1 MNNDNWAVGVRRM
14 KIEMRPGDN
23 KVYTFLLKGRE
34 EGGYPHVQ
42 KYERYRNFHITTINP
57 FNFFHL

>member
-1 MNNDNWAVGVRRM
+1 MT
-14 KIEMRPGDN
+14 IEMRPGDN

-42 KYERYRNFHITTINP
+42 N
-57 FNFFHL
+57 